1 MLCHPIMPGALQTS
15 YRLQWDGSLQM
26 HVAYVSNEFEI
37 RSKFF
42 LQKILC
48 DGHKSKTALS
58 DFVTVNMLSNF
69 FTGDIMIY
77 VLHTKIMI
85 CMLVIL
91 TNSHTIFF
99 TNQMNHFGS
108 YLCVLVHIISQLLKC
123 LDSTFYI
130 ISNRSLPYSKKLAYS
145 SW

>member
-1 MLCHPIMPGALQTS
+1 MPGALQTR
-15 YRLQWDGSLQM
+15 YRLQWDGSLQI

-37 RSKFF
+37 RIKFF

-58 DFVTVNMLSNF
+58 DFVTFNMLSNY

-99 TNQMNHFGS
+99 HKSNEPFWFLLVCFSGVEGGRELVKWWVLS
-108 YLCVLVHIISQLLKC
+108 YLYHWFILN
-123 LDSTFYI
+123 STML
-130 ISNRSLPYSKKLAYS
+130 S
-145 SW
+145 